1 MVPGGTGAKFSMTQ
15 NKKRILVVVRNSADT
30 QEIERLLKAD
40 AEHFIVYTAESP
52 LQAIDII
59 YSEPPDLVII
69 DHALGADG
77 GRNLCHR
84 IKSDTVFGHL
94 PIILLLDTAT
104 RSAEINWENTP
115 VDDYLPKPLDQ
126 REIQSR
132 ISLSFAR
139 ATRVGDANP
148 LTRLPGN
155 HSIMREIQGQIDSGL
170 PFTISYV
177 DLDHFKSYN
186 DVYGFFRG
194 DEILKMTA
202 RLLTNAIRKLDSPE
216 AFVGHIGGD
225 DFVFIVS
232 PDQMDGVCTE
242 IIRNFDLIIGNFY
255 DEEDRIRGY
264 IDSENRKG
272 ENERFPII
280 SVSIAVVTNEY
291 RPIRHIGEVSAL
303 AAEVKKRV
311 KSMEGSKYLKDL
323 RGSKDQSY
331 SLTTR

>member
-1 MVPGGTGAKFSMTQ
+1 MTQ
-15 NKKRILVVVRNSADT
+15 NKKRILVVDRNSADM

-40 AEHFIVYTAESP
+40 GGHFIVYTAESH
-52 LQAIDII
+52 LQAIDTI

-69 DHALGADG
+69 DHSLGAERG
-77 GRNLCHR
+77 YHLCRR

-94 PIILLLDTAT
+94 PVILLLDAAS
-104 RSAEINWENTP
+104 RNADINWEKTP
-115 VDDYLPKPLDQ
+115 ADDYFRKPLDPK
-126 REIQSR
+126 ETQSR
-132 ISLSFAR
+132 ISLAFAR

-155 HSIMREIQGQIDSGL
+155 HSIMKEIQGQIDSGR
-170 PFTISYV
+170 PFAIGYV
-177 DLDHFKSYN
+177 DLDYFKSYN
-186 DVYGFFRG
+186 DKYGFVRG

-232 PDQMDGVCTE
+232 PEQLDGACTE
-242 IIRNFDLIIGNFY
+242 VIRNFDLLIGNFY
-255 DEEDRIRGY
+255 DEEDRICGY
-264 IDSENRKG
+264 IDSTNRKG

-280 SVSIAVVTNEY
+280 SLSIAVVTNEY
-291 RPIRHIGEVSAL
+291 RPIKHIGEVSAI
-303 AAEVKKRV
+303 AAQVKKRV

-323 RGSKDQSY
+323 RGSKDRSY
-331 SLTTR
+331 RDRKLNL

>member
-1 MVPGGTGAKFSMTQ
+1 MTQ
-15 NKKRILVVVRNSADT
+15 NKKRILLVDRNSAGT

-40 AEHFIVYTAESP
+40 GGRFIVYTAESP
-52 LQAIDII
+52 IHAIDTI
-59 YSEPPDLVII
+59 YSEPPDLVVI
-69 DHALGADG
+69 DHSLGADG
-77 GRNLCHR
+77 GGELCRR

-94 PIILLLDTAT
+94 PIILLLDTT
-104 RSAEINWENTP
+104 SHSTEINWEKTP
-115 VDDYLPKPLDQ
+115 VDDYLRKPLDPK
-126 REIQSR
+126 EIQSR
-132 ISLSFAR
+132 ISLAFAR

-155 HSIMREIQGQIDSGL
+155 HSIMKEIQGQIDSGL
-170 PFTISYV
+170 PFTIAYA

-186 DVYGFFRG
+186 DKYGFMRG

-202 RLLTNAIRKLDSPE
+202 RLLTNAMRKVDSPE
-216 AFVGHIGGD
+216 AFVGHVGGD

-232 PDQMDGVCTE
+232 PDQLDGACTE
-242 IIRNFDLIIGNFY
+242 VIRNFDLIIGNFY

-264 IDSENRKG
+264 IDSTNRKG
-272 ENERFPII
+272 EDERFPII
-280 SVSIAVVTNEY
+280 SLSIAVVTNEY
-291 RPIRHIGEVSAL
+291 RPITHIGEVSAI

-331 SLTTR
+331 RLMKS